1 MAYPCGLPEF
11 HSWNSQGKLD
21 DLHFQSHLQTST
33 GQSDSDVLPVRMT
46 EDAIK
51 TGDSFATLFS
61 PFHTGAAWKQILGA
75 HMGNHDCT
83 NLTQCGATRR
93 NVLLELTPALHSSA
107 PWLPTLQK
115 ALGAAHG
122 WSGRQRQLCKARH
135 FTYLTQPD
143 P

>member
-46 EDAIK
+46 EHAIK

-93 NVLLELTPALHSSA
+93 NVLLELTPALHSTA
-107 PWLPTLQK
+107 PWLPTAEGTGSSSRLEWPAKTTLQGT
-115 ALGAAHG
+115 ALHVPHSA
-122 WSGRQRQLCKARH
+122 
-135 FTYLTQPD
+135 
-143 P
+143 

>member
-46 EDAIK
+46 EHAIK

-75 HMGNHDCT
+75 QHGEPRLYKSNTVWSYPEERPPGAHASSTLICT
-83 NLTQCGATRR
+83 VAADSAEGTGSSSR
-93 NVLLELTPALHSSA
+93 LEWPAKTTLQGTALHVPHSA
-107 PWLPTLQK
+107 
-115 ALGAAHG
+115 
-122 WSGRQRQLCKARH
+122 
-135 FTYLTQPD
+135 
-143 P
+143 